1 LLKAVPAKYPG
12 LVIPVIDLFAGPGGL
27 GEGFASLRNKAGDRP
42 FRVALSI
49 EMNADARRTL
59 RLRSFYRQFAPGSV
73 PDSYYEFLRG
83 RISLEKLFE
92 SSPREAR
99 LSDKEAWQA
108 ELGKV
113 DAAEV
118 DRRIRNALGD
128 ATDWVLI
135 GGPPCQAY
143 SVVGRSRSKG
153 KDPEK
158 FEKDHR
164 HFLYKEY
171 LRILAVHRPPVFVM
185 ENVKGILSSTVKGA
199 LIVDQILR
207 DLESPSVEGVADMQ
221 PPLRYRLHAFADYS
235 AGSEVKKDD
244 GRRSPSDY
252 IIRSEQHGIPQA
264 RHRFIVI
271 GVRTD
276 IDWKPRKLKNLK
288 KHLTVWQA
296 IRDLPAVRS
305 RLSGKGASKKE
316 NDTPEVWMSKIREMI
331 GAVSLRV
338 ENGINVELQKHLR
351 RSAANLR
358 NVGPGALFVARPAAP
373 VRHKDWYHDSRL
385 GGVCNHESRRH
396 MKQDLWRYLFVSCYA
411 AVHKK
416 SPNLYDFP
424 PELLPDHQNVK
435 TLESEDEELSFKDR
449 FRVQVKLECSTTI
462 TSHIA
467 KDGHYFIHYD
477 PKQCRSLTVR
487 EAARLQTFP
496 DNYFFTGGRTTQY
509 QQVGNAVPPLLAKKL
524 AAIVLSCF
532 EHQEHLRGGQT

>member
-1 LLKAVPAKYPG
+1 
-12 LVIPVIDLFAGPGGL
+12 
-27 GEGFASLRNKAGDRP
+27 
-42 FRVALSI
+42 
-49 EMNADARRTL
+49 
-59 RLRSFYRQFAPGSV
+59 
-73 PDSYYEFLRG
+73 
-83 RISLEKLFE
+83 
-92 SSPREAR
+92 
-99 LSDKEAWQA
+99 
-108 ELGKV
+108 
-113 DAAEV
+113 
-118 DRRIRNALGD
+118 
-128 ATDWVLI
+128 
-135 GGPPCQAY
+135 
-143 SVVGRSRSKG
+143 
-153 KDPEK
+153 
-158 FEKDHR
+158 
-164 HFLYKEY
+164 
-171 LRILAVHRPPVFVM
+171 M
-185 ENVKGILSSTVKGA
+185 ENVKGILSSKVKGA
-199 LIVDQILR
+199 LIVDQILQ
-207 DLESPSVEGVADMQ
+207 DLESPSVEGGVDVQ

-235 AGSEVKKDD
+235 AGSAGKKDD
-244 GRRSPSDY
+244 EHSSPSDY
-252 IIRSEQHGIPQA
+252 IIRSELHGIPQA
-264 RHRFIVI
+264 RHRFIVL
-271 GVRTD
+271 GVRSD
-276 IDWKPRKLKNLK
+276 IEWNPRKLKNLK

-296 IRDLPAVRS
+296 IRDLPALRS

-338 ENGINVELQKHLR
+338 ENGIDVELRKRLKL
-351 RSAANLR
+351 SAANLKD
-358 NVGPGALFVARPAAP
+358 VGTGGHFVARPAAP
-373 VRHKDWYHDSRL
+373 GRHKGWYHDSRL

-477 PKQCRSLTVR
+477 PRQCRSLTVR

-532 EHQEHLRGGQT
+532 EHREHLQGGQA